1 MGSSGLRHSAE
12 ALAQS
17 RSTPQRALPCLEKG
31 RLRHASLTL
40 KRVAQ
45 FRRAPSFW
53 LFRRLKTKR
62 LCWRLG
68 LRNTPQTRIL
78 RQKLG
83 GPMHEAR
90 RTMCRRSCLSCLL
103 QHIVE
108 RASES
113 QSAKEAE
120 GKRCT
125 RCAERTLLRN
135 PLVLK
140 REQRNKHTAVECPD
154 AQSLTGCEGGE
165 VPRENDANCR
175 VLITLYLLPTR
186 TKSPRKL

>member
-1 MGSSGLRHSAE
+1 MPGERPTSPCQLDSQASRPIPEGPLILALQAPEDEE
-12 ALAQS
+12 ALLAFGLEEHPANS
-17 RSTPQRALPCLEKG
+17 NPPAETRRSDARSEAHDVQAITAHLE
-31 RLRHASLTL
+31 
-40 KRVAQ
+40 
-45 FRRAPSFW
+45 
-53 LFRRLKTKR
+53 
-62 LCWRLG
+62 G
-68 LRNTPQTRIL
+68 L
-78 RQKLG
+78 
-83 GPMHEAR
+83 
-90 RTMCRRSCLSCLL
+90 SCLSCLL